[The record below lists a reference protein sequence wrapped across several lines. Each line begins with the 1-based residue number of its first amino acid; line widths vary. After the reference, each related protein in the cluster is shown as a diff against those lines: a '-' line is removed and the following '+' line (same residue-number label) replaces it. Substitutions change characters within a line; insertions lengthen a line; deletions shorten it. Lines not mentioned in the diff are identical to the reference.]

1 MTIESPVIKPKAWHP
16 LDTAEPVAVTEAQ
29 QQRRKRM
36 AAVLLANAA
45 NETSRR
51 IALRLARAWGVADEL
66 ITK

>member
-1 MTIESPVIKPKAWHP
+1 MVIESPIKPKPWHP
-16 LDTAEPVAVTEAQ
+16 LDTAPAPEPTEAQ
-29 QQRRKRM
+29 QARRERM
-36 AAVLLANAA
+36 AALLLANAA